1 MKWPNISSLALGDLV
16 MNVSLTVMWRSK
28 GHEIEGLKEFCLL
41 LSPLCGFLEVKKNNK
56 NMENI
61 IIEVDGV
68 YLFSPT
74 VTEKEGK

>member
-1 MKWPNISSLALGDLV
+1 MKLASRILPVFVPSLWLLG
-16 MNVSLTVMWRSK
+16 SK
-28 GHEIEGLKEFCLL
+28 E
-41 LSPLCGFLEVKKNNK
+41 NNK

-74 VTEKEGK
+74 VTEKRGKIGTIICDYREHL